1 MVGNLEQ
8 VLNKLQ
14 FANLKL
20 KPRKCTLFAKEVEF
34 LGHVVSEAGI
44 KTDPRKTELVSNWP
58 TPDNV
63 HEVRSF
69 LGFFSYYRRF
79 IPQFAE
85 VAKPLT
91 V

>member
-14 FANLKL
+14 GAYLKL
-20 KPRKCTLFAKEVEF
+20 KPGKCTLYAKELEF
-34 LGHVVSEAGI
+34 LGHVVLEAGI
-44 KTDPRKTELVSNWP
+44 KTDPRKTEVVSNWP

-63 HEVRSF
+63 HKLRSF
-69 LGFFSYYRRF
+69 LGFCSYYRQF

-85 VAKPLT
+85 VA
-91 V
+91 